1 MPPLFETV
9 TDLTAQADVVRRR
22 RYGVI
27 EVVAGQ
33 FQSLR
38 LRPFP
43 KLFSLS
49 EIIYWDERWV
59 RRASGDRCLL
69 YYNQP
74 RNHPNFLAL
83 KYIVSSRDCSLK
95 TFRRTVFL
103 LDEIARI
110 KRSDALLCDA
120 SNLRI
125 SDRLFARWG
134 WQAHRPQRWH
144 RNFIK
149 RFYGEYPQHAAP
161 STANAAANHDRNQ
174 DNCQITTATPSGI
187 HHQANM

>member
-1 MPPLFETV
+1 MPTGRILYFMLKPNAVPPRLDMRPLFETV
-9 TDLTAQADVVRRR
+9 TDLTAQASVVRRR

-27 EVVAGQ
+27 QVVAGQ
-33 FQSLR
+33 FQALR
-38 LRPFP
+38 LRPLP
-43 KLFSLS
+43 KLFALS
-49 EIIYWDERWV
+49 EIIYWDERWY
-59 RRASGDRCLL
+59 RRPHGDRCLL

-95 TFRRTVFL
+95 TFRRTLLL

-110 KRSDALLCDA
+110 KQTDAIVCDA
-120 SNLRI
+120 SNFRI
-125 SDRLFARWG
+125 SDRLFERWG

-149 RFYGEYPQHAAP
+149 RFYGDY
-161 STANAAANHDRNQ
+161 S
-174 DNCQITTATPSGI
+174 TTAS
-187 HHQANM
+187 